1 MSDDTALSIPDPE
14 GMNQLIS
21 DLAITTTGWLEQ
33 LHGLCG
39 DNESAKEM
47 VVIVHENVQA
57 LAGQAIHL
65 TALTAGLL
73 ELFETT
79 RTQLKQALHDKA
91 VAEDEADE
99 AYANAKDDLREDRHF
114 RQEIECEVA
123 AEMIIEARQED
134 WREGYECG
142 HLHANKDREA
152 EITYLYAELDRL
164 KYLLELAGVEI
175 KDAA

>member
-1 MSDDTALSIPDPE
+1 MSDQTALTIPDPD

-21 DLAITTTGWLEQ
+21 DLANTTTGWLEQ
-33 LHGLCG
+33 LHGICG
-39 DNESAKEM
+39 DNQSAQEM

-57 LAGQAIHL
+57 LAGQAMHL
-65 TALTAGLL
+65 TALTAGLM
-73 ELFETT
+73 EAFETV
-79 RTQLKQALHDKA
+79 RVQLKEALHAKA

-123 AEMIIEARQED
+123 AEMIIESDKET
-134 WREGYECG
+134 WHEGYECG
-142 HLHANKDREA
+142 FDHANKDRAA

>member
-1 MSDDTALSIPDPE
+1 MSDQALTIPDPD

-57 LAGQAIHL
+57 LAGQAMHL

-73 ELFETT
+73 EAFEAT
-79 RTQLKQALHDKA
+79 RTQLRQALHDKA
-91 VAEDEADE
+91 VAEDDASE

-123 AEMIIEARQED
+123 RDLIIENDTET
-134 WREGYECG
+134 WREGYDCG

-152 EITYLYAELDRL
+152 EITYLYAELDRY
-164 KYLLELAGVEI
+164 KYLLSLAGVEI
-175 KDAA
+175 KDSV

>member
-1 MSDDTALSIPDPE
+1 MSDQTALSIPDPD
-14 GMNQLIS
+14 GMNRLIS
-21 DLAITTTGWLEQ
+21 DLATTTTGWLEQ
-33 LHGLCG
+33 LHALCG
-39 DNESAKEM
+39 DNQSAQEM

-57 LAGQAIHL
+57 LAGQAMHL

-73 ELFETT
+73 DAFETT
-79 RTQLKQALHDKA
+79 RGQLRDALHAKA

-123 AEMIIEARQED
+123 RDMIIEADTET
-134 WREGYECG
+134 WREGYDCG
-142 HLHANKDREA
+142 HTHANEDREA

-175 KDAA
+175 KES